1 MAGATR
7 SACLRSCL
15 TPCWLMS
22 RGHAGLP
29 SQQQRAVLRTGAIS
43 VPMQAPPLDGAA
55 GKVQS
60 GKPPPPPHGKKP
72 LMEPIQPVADYV
84 TGIGARHL
92 GRGYSPLAAAAKQRT
107 ATSQPWSSAVAGWRW
122 WLRVLRS
129 PVPAR
134 EGRAA
139 LAQHT
144 RQGPRAPACGRPAAA
159 IHGLRQSGP
168 PSRTQRKIIRL
179 DLTTRGSC
187 RQPLV

>member
-1 MAGATR
+1 
-7 SACLRSCL
+7 
-15 TPCWLMS
+15 
-22 RGHAGLP
+22 
-29 SQQQRAVLRTGAIS
+29 
-43 VPMQAPPLDGAA
+43 MQAPPLDGAA

-144 RQGPRAPACGRPAAA
+144 RQGPRAPAGRPAATM
-159 IHGLRQSGP
+159 HRLRQSGGISEEP
-168 PSRTQRKIIRL
+168 RAELKALAQDTPHPHSLWHFHTQK
-179 DLTTRGSC
+179 TRAFKLKHAFFLKC
-187 RQPLV
+187 IF